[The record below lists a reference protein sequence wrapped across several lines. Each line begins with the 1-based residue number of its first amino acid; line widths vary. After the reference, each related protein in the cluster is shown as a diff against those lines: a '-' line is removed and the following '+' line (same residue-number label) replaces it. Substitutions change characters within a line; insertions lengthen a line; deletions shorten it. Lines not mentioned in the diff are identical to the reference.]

1 MNRSIRNLTLTAML
15 MAVGVVLPFFTGQIP
30 RIGNMLLP
38 MHIPIFLCGLLCGWK
53 YGAAAGF
60 ILPLFRSVLFGMP
73 VLFPTAAAMAFE
85 LMTYGLVAG
94 WLYERSRRQSVIALY
109 RSLLPAMLA
118 GRIVWGM
125 VQMLFLGLGQRAFT
139 WEIFMAGAFLN
150 AVPGIALQLVL
161 IPLVMVALNRTGI
174 VPFQRPQTAHLRRK
188 GIRDDD

>member
-1 MNRSIRNLTLTAML
+1 M
-15 MAVGVVLPFFTGQIP
+15 
-30 RIGNMLLP
+30 
-38 MHIPIFLCGLLCGWK
+38 
-53 YGAAAGF
+53 
-60 ILPLFRSVLFGMP
+60 
-73 VLFPTAAAMAFE
+73 LFPTAAAMAFE

-109 RSLLPAMLA
+109 CSLFPAMLA
-118 GRIVWGM
+118 GRIIWGM
-125 VQMLFLGLGQRAFT
+125 VQMLFLGLGQSAFT